1 VRGLIECGTL
11 APDQDPSLVPDF
23 WMNAGATIIGTEGIA
38 QVLVGRGWRA
48 VTAQHGAIQSDAISF
63 DGVGDTVPYYR
74 EIAEWLDDPA
84 RPHGCRG
91 EIALIGHETMMG
103 MCASAIERKHLAI
116 PLPDLGYEP
125 LLRLTEVLTKPALAA
140 FSHS

>member
-1 VRGLIECGTL
+1 
-11 APDQDPSLVPDF
+11 
-23 WMNAGATIIGTEGIA
+23 
-38 QVLVGRGWRA
+38 
-48 VTAQHGAIQSDAISF
+48 
-63 DGVGDTVPYYR
+63 
-74 EIAEWLDDPA
+74 
-84 RPHGCRG
+84 
-91 EIALIGHETMMG
+91 